1 LLTFDDHMKVKA
13 NFWIEK
19 DGQVVLSRWRVAL
32 LKAVDETGSISA
44 AAERMGI
51 PYRRAWDKIHECE
64 ERLGVK
70 LLDTQ
75 TGGSGGGGARLTRE
89 GANYVRRFQQ
99 FSKGLDELI
108 KNRFVEAFE
117 EVMTNIK

>member
-1 LLTFDDHMKVKA
+1 MQIKA
-13 NFWIEK
+13 NYWVEK

-32 LKAVDETGSISA
+32 LQAIDETGSISG

-70 LLDTQ
+70 LIDTQ
-75 TGGSGGGGARLTRE
+75 TGGPGGGGARLTRA
-89 GANYVRRFQQ
+89 GAEYVRRFCV
-99 FSKGLDELI
+99 FSRGLDELI
-108 KNRFVEAFE
+108 RNRFHEAFE
-117 EVMTNIK
+117 GADLD

>member
-1 LLTFDDHMKVKA
+1 MHIKA

-19 DGQVVLSRWRVAL
+19 NGEVVLSRWRVAL
-32 LKAVDETGSISA
+32 LQEIDETGSISA
-44 AAERMGI
+44 AAERLGI

-70 LLDTQ
+70 LIETQ
-75 TGGSGGGGARLTRE
+75 TGGPGGGGTQLTPEGTEYVARFHR
-89 GANYVRRFQQ
+89 

-108 KNRFVEAFE
+108 KNRFREAFQGTRLE
-117 EVMTNIK
+117 